1 MEIRKKVIT
10 ASLTAVMLL
19 GSLSTTALMTQVE
32 AATSTSKVVWGVNL
46 RTTPSNSSSVV
57 RMLEKG
63 EKVSVLAKSGS
74 YWLKI
79 KDSKGKIGYISS
91 SSKYTVKVSGDT
103 SNNNNTASSKV
114 EKVISAGMK
123 YMGTPYEFGSSRSN
137 TATFD
142 CSDFI
147 RQIYLDGLGLKLPA
161 DSRAQGSYVKDN
173 GTVQSDW
180 TKLKR
185 GDLMF
190 FMSYKGS
197 NDSAYSGVNKSKA
210 IITHDGIYLGNGQVL
225 HTYSKESGGVKIS
238 KIDGTHWEKRFL
250 FGGSAL

>member
-1 MEIRKKVIT
+1 MKIRKKVIT
-10 ASLTAVMLL
+10 ASLTAVILL
-19 GSLSTTALMTQVE
+19 GSLSTTILMTQVE

-46 RTTPSNSSSVV
+46 RTNPSSSSSII
-57 RMLEKG
+57 RMLEID
-63 EKVSVLAKSGS
+63 ERVSILAKSGS
-74 YWLKI
+74 FWLKI
-79 KDSKGKIGYISS
+79 MDSKGEIGYISS
-91 SSKYTVKVSGDT
+91 SSKYTVEVSGDT
-103 SNNNNTASSKV
+103 SNDNITESSKV

-137 TATFD
+137 TDTFD

-161 DSRAQGSYVKDN
+161 DSSAQGSYVKDN
-173 GTVQSDW
+173 GTVQNDW

-197 NDSAYSGVNKSKA
+197 SASAYSNVNKSTAK
-210 IITHDGIYLGNGQVL
+210 ITHDGIYLGNGQVL